1 MSQPIELT
9 NELVVNALQS
19 KRLKDKYN
27 ALAIASAAANNHS
40 VMIGI
45 EQSDMR
51 EGDKFAT
58 QAVLGLA
65 YHLCQKMADPS
76 QGKNL
81 WKQLN
86 KCLGKT
92 TGYQVME
99 ELNAGRPLA
108 TNLGAEEEEEKEE
121 DGESKAQG

>member
-1 MSQPIELT
+1 MSEPIELT
-9 NELVVNALQS
+9 NELLVNALQS

-121 DGESKAQG
+121 DGKSKAQG